1 MRYSSVKNNPDWVRE
16 NSSGALIFN
25 NQAKIQEYQS
35 KHKQKQKIESLET
48 DINNIKE
55 EINTMKGLLTEIL
68 ERL

>member
-25 NQAKIQEYQS
+25 NQAKIQEYRN